1 MFHPTF
7 RQLKY
12 LVSVSKN
19 LHFGK
24 AAKECFV
31 SQSTLSSGI
40 QELEKLLNIKLIERT
55 KRTVFLTPLG
65 KEIAKKAEY
74 INIEVNDLLDLA
86 KSAQDS
92 MYGETRLGVI
102 PTIAPY
108 LLPELMPKIRKKY
121 KFLDIKLVEDQTAN
135 ILNMLYSG
143 SLDLILIA
151 KPYKTENLN
160 VELIKKDFFHVAL
173 PGNSPLLKKAKKKS
187 LNNNDISA
195 SNMLLL
201 DEGHCLR
208 DHALKACNKEAK
220 QKIDAFK
227 ATSLLTLVQMVAS
240 NAGITLL
247 PDLVIN
253 SDFFKKT
260 KIKILDYED
269 NKNFR
274 EISLCWRVSS
284 PRAKDFIEFSNFLR
298 SNV

>member
-12 LVSVSKN
+12 LVAISKN

-40 QELEKLLNIKLIERT
+40 QELEKLLNIKLVERT
-55 KRTVFLTPLG
+55 KRTVYLTPLG
-65 KEIAKKAEY
+65 KEISKKAQS
-74 INIEVNDLLDLA
+74 INLEMNDVLDLA
-86 KSAQDS
+86 KSAQEH
-92 MYGETRLGVI
+92 MFGETRLGVI

-108 LLPELMPKIRKKY
+108 LLPTLMPKIRKKY
-121 KFLDIKLVEDQTAN
+121 PSLNLKLVEDQTAN

-143 SLDLILIA
+143 NLDLILIA

-160 VELIKKDFFHVAL
+160 VEIIKKDYFHVAL
-173 PGNSPLLKKAKKKS
+173 PQSSLLLKKKKKS
-187 LNNNDISA
+187 LNNKDISE

-208 DHALKACNKEAK
+208 DHALQACSKENK

-227 ATSLLTLVQMVAS
+227 ATSLLTLVQMVANNS
-240 NAGITLL
+240 GITLL

-253 SDFFKKT
+253 SELLKNS
-260 KIKILDYED
+260 KISVVDYE
-269 NKNFR
+269 NSQNFR
-274 EISLCWRVSS
+274 EITLCWRMSS
-284 PRAKDFIEFSNFLR
+284 PRNKDFREFANFMKN
-298 SNV
+298 SI

>member
-40 QELEKLLNIKLIERT
+40 QEIEKLLNIKLVERT

-65 KEIAKKAEY
+65 KTISKKAQS
-74 INIEVNDLLDLA
+74 INIEMNDLIDLA
-86 KSAQDS
+86 KSAQQH

-108 LLPELMPKIRKKY
+108 LLPKLMPKIRKKY
-121 KFLDIKLVEDQTAN
+121 PYIDLKLVEDQTAN

-143 SLDLILIA
+143 NLDLAVIA

-173 PGNSPLLKKAKKKS
+173 PTDSPLLKKSKKS
-187 LNNNDISA
+187 LTNKDISD

-201 DEGHCLR
+201 DEGHCLK
-208 DHALKACNKEAK
+208 DHALQACSKETI
-220 QKIDAFK
+220 QKIDSFK
-227 ATSLLTLVQMVAS
+227 ATSLLTLVQMVANGS
-240 NAGITLL
+240 GITLL
-247 PDLVIN
+247 PDIVIHSGLLKN
-253 SDFFKKT
+253 S

-274 EISLCWRVSS
+274 QIALCWRIPS
-284 PRAKDFIEFSNFLR
+284 PRSNDFIKFTKFLK
-298 SNV
+298 SAI

>member
-12 LVSVSKN
+12 LVSISKN

-40 QELEKLLNIKLIERT
+40 QELERLLNVKLLERT

-65 KEIAKKAEY
+65 KEISKKAES
-74 INIEVNDLLDLA
+74 INIEMNDVLDLV
-86 KSAQDS
+86 KSAQEK
-92 MYGETRLGVI
+92 MFGETRLGVI

-108 LLPELMPKIRKKY
+108 LLPKLMPKIRKHY
-121 KFLDIKLVEDQTAN
+121 PGLDLKLVEDQTAN

-173 PGNSPLLKKAKKKS
+173 PFNSNLLKIKKKS
-187 LNNNDISA
+187 LNNSDISQT
-195 SNMLLL
+195 NMLLL

-208 DHALKACNKEAK
+208 DHALQACSKETK

-227 ATSLLTLVQMVAS
+227 ATSLLTLVQMVA
-240 NAGITLL
+240 NNTGITLL

-253 SDFFKKT
+253 SELLKNS
-260 KIKILDYED
+260 KIKILDYEN

-274 EISLCWRVSS
+274 EIALCWRLSS
-284 PRAKDFIEFSNFLR
+284 PRNKDFSNFASFLR
-298 SNV
+298 KSI

>member
-12 LVSVSKN
+12 LVSISKN

-40 QELEKLLNIKLIERT
+40 QELERLLNVKLLERT

-65 KEIAKKAEY
+65 KEISKKAES
-74 INIEVNDLLDLA
+74 INIEMNDVLDLV
-86 KSAQDS
+86 KSAQEK
-92 MYGETRLGVI
+92 MFGETRLGVI

-108 LLPELMPKIRKKY
+108 LLPKLMPKIRKHY
-121 KFLDIKLVEDQTAN
+121 PGLNLKLVEDQTAN

-173 PGNSPLLKKAKKKS
+173 PFNSNLSKIKKKS
-187 LNNNDISA
+187 LNNSDISQT
-195 SNMLLL
+195 NMLLL

-208 DHALKACNKEAK
+208 DHALQACSKETK

-227 ATSLLTLVQMVAS
+227 ATSLLTLVQMVA
-240 NAGITLL
+240 NNTGITLL

-253 SDFFKKT
+253 SELLKNS
-260 KIKILDYED
+260 KIKILDYEN

-274 EISLCWRVSS
+274 EIALCWRLSS
-284 PRAKDFIEFSNFLR
+284 PRNKDFSNFASFLR
-298 SNV
+298 KSI

>member
-12 LVSVSKN
+12 LVSISKN

-40 QELEKLLNIKLIERT
+40 QELERLLNVKLIERT

-65 KEIAKKAEY
+65 KEISKKAES
-74 INIEVNDLLDLA
+74 INIEMNDVLDLV
-86 KSAQDS
+86 KSAQEK
-92 MYGETRLGVI
+92 MFGETRLGVI

-108 LLPELMPKIRKKY
+108 LLPKLMPKIRKHY
-121 KFLDIKLVEDQTAN
+121 PGLDLKLVEDQTAN

-173 PGNSPLLKKAKKKS
+173 PFNSNLLKIKKKS
-187 LNNNDISA
+187 LNNSDISQT
-195 SNMLLL
+195 NMLLL

-208 DHALKACNKEAK
+208 DHALQACSKETK

-227 ATSLLTLVQMVAS
+227 ATSLLTLVQMVA
-240 NAGITLL
+240 NNTGITLL

-253 SDFFKKT
+253 SELLKNS
-260 KIKILDYED
+260 KIKILDYEN

-274 EISLCWRVSS
+274 EIALCWRLSS
-284 PRAKDFIEFSNFLR
+284 PRNNDFSNFASFLR
-298 SNV
+298 KSI

>member
-12 LVSVSKN
+12 LVSISKN

-40 QELEKLLNIKLIERT
+40 QELERLLNVKLLERT

-65 KEIAKKAEY
+65 KEISKKAES
-74 INIEVNDLLDLA
+74 INIEMNDVLDLV
-86 KSAQDS
+86 KSAQEK
-92 MYGETRLGVI
+92 MFGETRLGVI

-108 LLPELMPKIRKKY
+108 LLPKLMPKIRKHY
-121 KFLDIKLVEDQTAN
+121 PGLDLKLVEDQTAN

-173 PGNSPLLKKAKKKS
+173 PFNSRLLKIKKKS
-187 LNNNDISA
+187 LNNSDISQT
-195 SNMLLL
+195 NMLLL

-208 DHALKACNKEAK
+208 DHALQACSKETK

-227 ATSLLTLVQMVAS
+227 ATSLLTLVQMVA
-240 NAGITLL
+240 NNTGITLL

-253 SDFFKKT
+253 SELLKNS
-260 KIKILDYED
+260 KIKILDYEN

-274 EISLCWRVSS
+274 EIALCWRLSS
-284 PRAKDFIEFSNFLR
+284 PRNKDFSNFASFLR
-298 SNV
+298 KSI